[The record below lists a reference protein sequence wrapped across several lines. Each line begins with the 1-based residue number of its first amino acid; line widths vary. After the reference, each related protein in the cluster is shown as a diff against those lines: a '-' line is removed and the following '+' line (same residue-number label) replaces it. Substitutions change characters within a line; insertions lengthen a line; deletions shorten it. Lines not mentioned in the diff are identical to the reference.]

1 MHNIVEFIKS
11 NWKNILKGL
20 LIIFALWYMI
30 QITTVVRI
38 SKESKKELKQLDEH
52 IKMVEFQQE
61 LIQSE
66 IETVNEEIKVV
77 ENRVET
83 IKETKIEIG
92 NEYSKKISDATKY
105 GHVELDRFFTDRYKY
120 LY

>member
-1 MHNIVEFIKS
+1 MNNIVEFIKS

-83 IKETKIEIG
+83 IK
-92 NEYSKKISDATKY
+92 
-105 GHVELDRFFTDRYKY
+105 
-120 LY
+120 

>member
-1 MHNIVEFIKS
+1 MNNVVEFIKF
-11 NWKNILKGL
+11 NWKTILKGL
-20 LIIFALWYMI
+20 FAIIVLWYLI
-30 QITTVVRI
+30 QITTVVKMG
-38 SKESKKELKQLDEH
+38 KENRKELKQLDEH

-83 IKETKIEIG
+83 IKETKIEVG
-92 NEYSKKISDATKY
+92 NEFSKKISDASKY
-105 GHVELDRFFTDRYKY
+105 GHVELDRFFADRYKE